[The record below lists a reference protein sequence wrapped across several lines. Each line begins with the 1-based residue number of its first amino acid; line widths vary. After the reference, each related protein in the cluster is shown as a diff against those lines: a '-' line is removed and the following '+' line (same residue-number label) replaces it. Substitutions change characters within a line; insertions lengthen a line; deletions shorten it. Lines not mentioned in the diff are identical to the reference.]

1 MHFKLDQ
8 ILRDKQVEVAA
19 AKKAR
24 NIGDLKK
31 MIQDTPPLRSFRD
44 AIAGEFGVIAEIKR
58 RSPSMGEMRS
68 ENFEQAPGVYA
79 RSPIVKAISVITDS
93 ANFGMNLEYLLQVKA
108 VARQPVLRKDFIES
122 DYGVYQARA
131 FGADAILLMA
141 SVLATRDK
149 GQRLMD
155 LAGEYGMD
163 VLYEAH
169 TKEELDRIPDGVK
182 IYGIN
187 SRDFMGKWRRNNWV
201 KRFRKIISMPDF
213 STHLTAFSL
222 INHIPKDAIKVAE
235 SGISAGKIGEVVKL
249 GYNAALIGTSLLQST
264 DGVQSAISEFEKALL
279 PFPTQP
285 AHGTYKKSPVSES
298 VGY

>member
-1 MHFKLDQ
+1 MHLKLDQ
-8 ILRDKQVEVAA
+8 ILRDKQAEVAA

-93 ANFGMNLEYLLQVKA
+93 ANFGMNLDYLLQVKA

-141 SVLATRDK
+141 SILTTREK
-149 GQRLMD
+149 GQRLVD

-187 SRDFMGKWRRNNWV
+187 SRDFMGKWRRNDWV
-201 KRFRKIISMPDF
+201 KRFRKIFSMPDF
-213 STHLTAFSL
+213 STSLATFSL
-222 INHIPKDAIKVAE
+222 INHIPKDALKVAE
-235 SGISAGKIGEVVKL
+235 SGISASKICDVVKL

-264 DGVQSAISEFEKALL
+264 DGIQSAISQFEQALL
-279 PFPTQP
+279 P
-285 AHGTYKKSPVSES
+285 SPHKAPSSRPVH
-298 VGY
+298 V